1 MVSDF
6 SVFHQIRD
14 VWSMPSAVF
23 AVMAERLPAYS
34 GAVRAALFAAAQAEQ
49 ETGGGGEAEG
59 APPPYL
65 PSAPAGGDESF
76 ESRMAR
82 AKPILANA
90 AGEAQISRLMAAGA

>member
-1 MVSDF
+1 
-6 SVFHQIRD
+6 
-14 VWSMPSAVF
+14 MPSATF

-34 GAVRAALFAAAQAEQ
+34 GAVRASLFAAAQAEQ
-49 ETGGGGEAEG
+49 EDAGD
-59 APPPYL
+59 
-65 PSAPAGGDESF
+65 AGGTPVAPGGFPSGQDAEESF

>member
-1 MVSDF
+1 M
-6 SVFHQIRD
+6 FHQIRD

-34 GAVRAALFAAAQAEQ
+34 GAARASLFAAAQAEQ
-49 ETGGGGEAEG
+49 EDAGEAPVPPGTGMAAQG
-59 APPPYL
+59 AE
-65 PSAPAGGDESF
+65 ESF